1 MTDKNKKLQQQDQ
14 TMQELSLDEV
24 ENVTGGTIGNAHKED
39 PEPMDPGSAGRF
51 SK

>member
-24 ENVTGGTIGNAHKED
+24 ENVTGGTIGNAQTED
-39 PEPMDPGSAGRF
+39 PEAMDPGSAGRF